1 VIKCSA
7 LFIQVGLESE
17 SCGTDGGVML
27 IDPSEGQETL
37 TEYDFP
43 DNYVNK
49 QHPLDYIPAA
59 EPIEPDGINRR
70 SGSQSHRLI
79 LRISWKAGDRSI
91 PMSFLLD
98 FNTRNLCVSAK
109 AHRIMSEHDLVEVQ
123 G

>member
-49 QHPLDYIPAA
+49 QILSTTFQQLSRLSRI
-59 EPIEPDGINRR
+59 ISTTGLGRR
-70 SGSQSHRLI
+70 LT
-79 LRISWKAGDRSI
+79 D
-91 PMSFLLD
+91 
-98 FNTRNLCVSAK
+98 
-109 AHRIMSEHDLVEVQ
+109 
-123 G
+123 